1 MNKVFL
7 LFKKEMQ
14 EAIRDSRTFLVCI
27 IIPFVLY
34 PVLFITMGFFLQIE
48 EKKEARLIYG
58 VGAVNPSLMPD
69 LFAYI
74 DTTEKFEVLMGN
86 EPLVMFEKDKVKIV
100 LEVRENSDIVVYYDG
115 ASKSSRKAL
124 KRIDALITEFKD
136 SMVKR
141 HMHEIGL
148 SEKILTPFTVSEM
161 NIAPAKKMGG
171 FILGIAIPYLLLILA
186 FQGAMHAA
194 ANTTAGEK
202 ERKTIETLLVTD
214 IKRSEIVLGKCLL
227 TFTLA
232 LLATV
237 AGLLGLIVTMQS
249 GISLAGTTAIDF
261 SLAVPWLSCILIL
274 ITMLPLIWFFS
285 SVLVAI
291 GSASRSIKQ
300 ATTYSTYCMIVVLML
315 ALFSVVRTTTPETIV
330 FFIPVLNNA
339 VLQQQILIGETKGLD
354 LLITMGSCIIYAIL
368 AYLLAKRS
376 FEKEEILLRS

>member
-7 LFKKEMQ
+7 LFKKEMR
-14 EAIRDSRTFLVCI
+14 EAIRDSRTFLICI

-48 EKKEARLIYG
+48 EKKEAGLIYG

-69 LFAYI
+69 LFAHI
-74 DTTEKFEVLMGN
+74 DTTEKFEVLKGN
-86 EPLVMFEKDKVKIV
+86 EPLVMFKKDKVKIV
-100 LEVRENSDIVVYYDG
+100 LEVKENNDIVIYYDG

-124 KRIDALITEFKD
+124 KRIDALISEFKD
-136 SMVKR
+136 SMIKG

-148 SEKILTPFTVSEM
+148 SETILTPFSVSEM

-171 FILGIAIPYLLLILA
+171 FILGIIIPYLLLILA

-194 ANTTAGEK
+194 AHTTAGEK

-214 IKRSEIVLGKCLL
+214 IKRSEIILGKCLL

-249 GISLAGTTAIDF
+249 GISLVGTTAIGF

-291 GSASRSIKQ
+291 G
-300 ATTYSTYCMIVVLML
+300 
-315 ALFSVVRTTTPETIV
+315 TIV

-354 LLITMGSCIIYAIL
+354 ILITVGSCIIYAML
-368 AYLLAKRS
+368 AYLFAKRS